1 MVTVWEE
8 KLKNVLLAD
17 KIIDQEQWVYAN
29 EIKKET
35 AERLDQ
41 ILLRLSYVKKDQL
54 FNALSKVLNIPYI
67 RLNKEKIDP
76 EVVKKIPANYA
87 YQHRILPMREED
99 GVLVIAMP
107 DPFDIHLQDEIRLLI
122 NSNIKIMVAEEDEI
136 IEAIHEYYGIGA
148 ATMEEIIETQ
158 VQGRTAEHKV
168 KELKDFEKEARGD
181 EVSIIK
187 FVNQIITDAYKN
199 RATDIHIE
207 PFEKDLRI
215 RYRIDGV
222 LHEIPAPDTIKQFE
236 ATIVSRIKIM
246 AELNIAEKRLP
257 QDGRIRLSL
266 EGEEIDIRVS
276 SIPTIWGESIDL
288 RILPR
293 NRVLLGLEQLGVEED
308 DLKAIEK
315 LIKLPH
321 GIILVTGPTGSGKT
335 TTLYAGLSRINS
347 TDKMIVTVE
356 DPVEYQ
362 LKGINQIQVKPK
374 IGLTFAEGLRSIL
387 RQDPNII
394 MVGEIRDPET
404 AEIAIRASLTG
415 HLVFSTL
422 HTNDAC
428 GAITR
433 LIDMGIPPYLVS
445 SSVEAA
451 LAQRLVRKLCLKC
464 RVKYSLEDELIKELG
479 LKPEDVRH
487 KEIYKASAS
496 GCPECNYMGYKGRTG
511 IYELLI
517 IDDEIRRLIVEKEPV
532 SVIKKKAKNMGM
544 RTLSI
549 DGFNKVAQGITSV
562 DEVIRVT

>member
-1 MVTVWEE
+1 MM
-8 KLKNVLLAD
+8 AD
-17 KIIDQEQWVYAN
+17 EN
-29 EIKKET
+29 EI
-35 AERLDQ
+35 L
-41 ILLRLSYVKKDQL
+41 
-54 FNALSKVLNIPYI
+54 
-67 RLNKEKIDP
+67 
-76 EVVKKIPANYA
+76 
-87 YQHRILPMREED
+87 
-99 GVLVIAMP
+99 
-107 DPFDIHLQDEIRLLI
+107 
-122 NSNIKIMVAEEDEI
+122 
-136 IEAIHEYYGIGA
+136 EAIHEYYGIGA
-148 ATMEEIIETQ
+148 ATMQEIIETQ
-158 VQGRTAEHKV
+158 AQGQVNEQKV
-168 KELKDFEKEARGD
+168 KELKDFEKEATGE

-207 PFEKDLRI
+207 PFEQDLRI

-222 LHEIPAPDTIKQFE
+222 LHEIPAPDSIKRFE
-236 ATIVSRIKIM
+236 ATIVSRNKIM

-276 SIPTIWGESIDL
+276 TIPTIWGESIDL
-288 RILPR
+288 RMLPR
-293 NRVLLGLEQLGVEED
+293 HRVLLGLEQLGVED
-308 DLKAIEK
+308 ADLKMIEK
-315 LIKLPH
+315 LIRLPH

-335 TTLYAGLSRINS
+335 TTLYAGLSRINA

-433 LIDMGIPPYLVS
+433 LVDMGIPPYLVS

-464 RVKYSLEDELIKELG
+464 RVQYAMDEEMAKELG
-479 LKPEDVRH
+479 LDPADICSR
-487 KEIYKASAS
+487 EIYKASAT
-496 GCPECNYMGYKGRTG
+496 GCQECNYMGYKGRTG
-511 IYELLI
+511 IYELLL
-517 IDDEIRRLIVEKEPV
+517 IDDEIRRLIVEKEPI
-532 SVIKKKAKNMGM
+532 SVIKKRAMNSGM
-544 RTLSI
+544 RTLAM
-549 DGFNKVAQGITSV
+549 DGFNKVSQGITSIE
-562 DEVIRVT
+562 EVLRVT

>member
-8 KLKNVLLAD
+8 NLKNVLLAD
-17 KIIDQEQWVYAN
+17 KIIDQDQWLYAS

-41 ILLRLSYVKKDQL
+41 VLLRLNYIKKDQL
-54 FNALSKVLNIPYI
+54 FNALSSVLNIPYI
-67 RLNKEKIDP
+67 KLNKENIDP
-76 EVVKKIPANYA
+76 EMVKKIPANYA
-87 YQHRILPMREED
+87 YRHRILPMREED
-99 GVLVIAMP
+99 GALVIAMP
-107 DPFDIHLQDEIRLLI
+107 DPFNIHLQDEVRLLT
-122 NSNIKIMVAEEDEI
+122 SGNIKIMLADEEEI
-136 IEAIHEYYGIGA
+136 VEAIHEYYGIGA

-158 VQGRTAEHKV
+158 VHGRAEEYKV

-207 PFEKDLRI
+207 PFEQDLRI

-222 LHEIPAPDTIKQFE
+222 LHEIPAPDSIKQFE

-257 QDGRIRLSL
+257 QDGRIRLRL

-276 SIPTIWGESIDL
+276 TIPTIWGESIDL

-394 MVGEIRDPET
+394 MVGEVRDPET

-428 GAITR
+428 GAINR

-464 RVKYSLEDELIKELG
+464 RGKHTLDDELVSELG
-479 LKPEDVRH
+479 LKPEDIRH
-487 KEIYKASAS
+487 KEIYKASVS

-532 SVIKKKAKNMGM
+532 SVIKQKAKSMGM
-544 RTLSI
+544 RTLAV
-549 DGFNKVAQGITSV
+549 DGFNKVIKGITSV
-562 DEVIRVT
+562 EEVIRVT